1 VVAGLL
7 RTLIAVAIPLLNFLL
22 LIAVGLDLTVDDFA
36 RVRERRAVVAAGL
49 VAPLLLLPPLALGLT
64 WVFQPGAAVT
74 AGILLIAACPIG
86 GISNTYSY
94 LARASTAL
102 SVTLTGLSCLAA
114 VVTMPVLGQVFERAL
129 GQPFDFSA
137 PGDLLMAQLM
147 LLLVLPVLIGMGV
160 RGRAPHLAERHGPL
174 LRRVAFGGTAAV
186 LTLVILDRPDV
197 FVSELAMTIP
207 LTLAFVVLSTVAGWM
222 TGALVTRDNRDRFT
236 IAAEFGTRNVGV
248 ALATA
253 VTLLGRVDFARFA
266 VAYAIVEIPI
276 LLGAVAL
283 FRRRQLLAGGLASG
297 DHGPDE

>member
-1 VVAGLL
+1 
-7 RTLIAVAIPLLNFLL
+7 
-22 LIAVGLDLTVDDFA
+22 
-36 RVRERRAVVAAGL
+36 
-49 VAPLLLLPPLALGLT
+49 
-64 WVFQPGAAVT
+64 
-74 AGILLIAACPIG
+74 
-86 GISNTYSY
+86 
-94 LARASTAL
+94 
-102 SVTLTGLSCLAA
+102 
-114 VVTMPVLGQVFERAL
+114 VFERAL